1 MLEILRE
8 LCTLDAVS
16 GDEAAARDYIIN
28 KIKNH
33 CEYKIDPLGSIIA
46 FKKGKKTPAKKVML
60 DAHMDEVGLII
71 TYITDNGFLKFSAVG
86 GIDTSVLMF
95 RRVKVNGI
103 NGVISG
109 KPIHL
114 ISAD

>member
-1 MLEILRE
+1 
-8 LCTLDAVS
+8 
-16 GDEAAARDYIIN
+16 
-28 KIKNH
+28 
-33 CEYKIDPLGSIIA
+33 
-46 FKKGKKTPAKKVML
+46 ML

-71 TYITDNGFLKFSAVG
+71 NIYYGRRFSEIFPPWAEL
-86 GIDTSVLMF
+86 IPSVLMF

-114 ISAD
+114 ISADERKNCPTRTRFIST